1 MKHGRFLFRFLSL
14 RGRIL
19 FRMKHT
25 QEYFRDFFLF
35 YGIASGLEAAQI
47 FLDCLDVLWQQL
59 SGIILVKGAR

>member
-1 MKHGRFLFRFLSL
+1 
-14 RGRIL
+14 
-19 FRMKHT
+19 MKHT

-59 SGIILVKGAR
+59 SGIILVKGARYHYGEVTELKRRTSHTFNV